1 MSEEQMIEYIKSGGK
16 TIMIRLIDNLRDGG
30 TTVIDTTSGKYY
42 IHKTTKTIHTN
53 YEPTGF
59 NLVTDKLL
67 IEYLIDRI
75 DNYIQHQEEDVK
87 RNKKLLQEIKNIQK

>member
-1 MSEEQMIEYIKSGGK
+1 MTEEQMIEYIKSGGK
-16 TIMIRLIDNLRDGG
+16 TIMIRLIDTLRDGG
-30 TTVIDTTSGKYY
+30 TTVIDTTQGKYY
-42 IHKTTKTIHTN
+42 IHQTTKTIHTN
-53 YEPTGF
+53 YEPNDS
-59 NLVTDKLL
+59 NLVTNKLL